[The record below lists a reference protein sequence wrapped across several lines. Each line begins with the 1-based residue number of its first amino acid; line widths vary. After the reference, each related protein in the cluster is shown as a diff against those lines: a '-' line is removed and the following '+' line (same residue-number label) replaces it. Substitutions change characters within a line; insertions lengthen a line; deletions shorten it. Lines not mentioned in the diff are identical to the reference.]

1 LEQSTWLDATG
12 AIRMDSVL
20 FVLIGLGA
28 GVLSGLFGIGGGVL
42 IVPALL
48 YGVGF
53 TQKMATGTSLAVL
66 LPPVG
71 VLAVLEYYRQGQ
83 VNFKAAILIAFSLML
98 GAWIGARGVS
108 QLDSRVMKSLFG
120 VFLIV
125 LGCYVFWDGQR

>member
-1 LEQSTWLDATG
+1 
-12 AIRMDSVL
+12 MDSVL

-71 VLAVLEYYRQGQ
+71 VLAVVEYYRQGQ
-83 VNFKAAILIAFSLML
+83 VNFKAAILIALSLML
-98 GAWIGARGVS
+98 GAWVGARGVS

-120 VFLIV
+120 LFLIV

>member
-1 LEQSTWLDATG
+1 LEQSTWLDASG

-71 VLAVLEYYRQGQ
+71 VLAVVEYYRQGQ
-83 VNFKAAILIAFSLML
+83 VNFKAAILIALSLML

-120 VFLIV
+120 LFLIV